1 MSNYFSN
8 PPGAGSSGM
17 NGAGQSPLSPP
28 GAAPRSTALSN
39 KLNSVLSAS
48 YADSDIRGAL
58 EILDNRGIQNTPEIR
73 RQLRLDIQKEVID
86 SNGRIVQ
93 DFGKVAEQLT
103 RIGTVISSLNNACEE
118 MRKHI
123 ALAAQETAP
132 VLEEATVLMSQRQEV
147 ETKQKLLEAFNK
159 HFIMSEDELASLT
172 SSSKPVD
179 DSFFHALA
187 RMKQIHKDCEVL
199 LGSENQ
205 RLGLEIMEQSSKNLN
220 AAFQKLYK
228 WIQKEF
234 KSLNLEDPQISGS
247 IRRALRVLAERPSL
261 FHNCLDFF
269 AEAREYI
276 LSDLF
281 HIALTDVP
289 SGQEG
294 DMAAKPIEFSAHDP
308 LRYVGDMLAWVHSA
322 AVSERE
328 ALEALFIGDE
338 EEIAKGIQA
347 GVNSEPWSRVDGEE
361 MVFDGRKALNELV
374 TRDLNGVARSLRQRI
389 ELVLQG
395 HEDPVTIYK
404 IISLLEFYENTF
416 SKLAGRDSGL
426 VTAIASLQEFAFN
439 HFQTLMQD
447 QIAAVTTEST
457 NPTPPADLSTPQ
469 FLTDA
474 LDNLASL
481 MKAYESSYSHE
492 HTNDSAGQNKFTPI
506 IRAALDP
513 FLELAKTSSNS
524 ISDTTSRTVFQVN
537 CLLSTRD
544 AISSYPFACVTHLSP
559 LSNTL
564 TSLRTNLL
572 EIQHKFLLNASGLQV
587 LLTALK
593 PFTPPPPSSTQP
605 GLSSPSSLSSPDT
618 TTTTPETTASSFPPD
633 LATIPSLP
641 EFQLATLSLISQ
653 QLDDFLPSAL
663 VDATENLKAIHSP
676 TLVKSVTEEA
686 VEAFCLDF
694 EFVEGMIL
702 GADEASG
709 KSVVVDQDG
718 EDLGAEEGEEGRE
731 ETQVD
736 NWRLRALFPRTTGEI
751 RVLLS

>member
-8 PPGAGSSGM
+8 PPGAASSGS
-17 NGAGQSPLSPP
+17 NGASQSPLSPT
-28 GAAPRSTALSN
+28 GAAVPRSTALSN

-58 EILDNRGIQNTPEIR
+58 EILDGRGIQNTPETR
-73 RQLRLDIQKEVID
+73 RQLRLDVQKEVID
-86 SNGRIVQ
+86 SNGKIVQ

-118 MRKHI
+118 MRRHI
-123 ALAAQETAP
+123 ALATQETAP
-132 VLEEATVLMSQRQEV
+132 VLEEATILISQRQEV

-159 HFIMSEDELASLT
+159 HFIMSEDDLASLT
-172 SSSKPVD
+172 SSAEPVD
-179 DSFFHALA
+179 DRFFHTLA

-234 KSLNLEDPQISGS
+234 KSLNLEDPQISSS

-276 LSDLF
+276 LSDSF

-294 DMAAKPIEFSAHDP
+294 DMTAKPIEFSAHDP

-328 ALEALFIGDE
+328 ALEALFVGDE
-338 EEIAKGIQA
+338 GEIAKGIQA
-347 GVNSEPWSRVDGEE
+347 GVKSEPWSRVDGEQV
-361 MVFDGRKALNELV
+361 VFDGRKALNDLV
-374 TRDLNGVARSLRQRI
+374 TRDLNGVARSLRQRV

-404 IISLLEFYENTF
+404 VISLLAFYENTF
-416 SKLAGRDSGL
+416 SKLVGRESSL
-426 VTAIASLQEFAFN
+426 VTSIASLQEFAFT
-439 HFQTLMQD
+439 HFQALMQD
-447 QIAAVTTEST
+447 QIAVVSAEPA
-457 NPTPPADLSTPQ
+457 NFTPPADLGTPQ

-474 LDNLASL
+474 LDNLTSL
-481 MKAYESSYSHE
+481 MKAYDSSFGHE
-492 HTNDSAGQNKFTPI
+492 PTNDSSGENKFTPI

-513 FLELAKTSSNS
+513 FLELAKTSSNT
-524 ISDTTSRTVFQVN
+524 ISDTTSRAVFQVN

-544 AISSYPFACVTHLSP
+544 SISPYRFACVTHLLP

-564 TSLRTNLL
+564 TTLRTHLL
-572 EIQHKFLLNASGLQV
+572 EIQHDFLLNASGLNV

-593 PFTPPPPSSTQP
+593 PFTPPPPPSIQP
-605 GLSSPSSLSSPDT
+605 RTSSPSSPA
-618 TTTTPETTASSFPPD
+618 TTTPETTPSSYPPD

-641 EFQLATLSLISQ
+641 EFQPATLSTISQ

-676 TLVKSVTEEA
+676 MLVKSVTEEA

-694 EFVEGMIL
+694 EFVEGMVL
-702 GADEASG
+702 GADEARG
-709 KSVVVDQDG
+709 KSVVFGDG
-718 EDLGAEEGEEGRE
+718 EEAGAEEEEGEEP
-731 ETQVD
+731 QVD

>member
-8 PPGAGSSGM
+8 PPGVASPGA
-17 NGAGQSPLSPP
+17 NGAAQSPLSPT
-28 GAAPRSTALSN
+28 GAAIPRSTALSN

-48 YADSDIRGAL
+48 YADTDIRDAL
-58 EILDNRGIQNTPEIR
+58 GLLDDRGIKNTPETR
-73 RQLRLDIQKEVID
+73 RQLRLDVQKEVIE
-86 SNGRIVQ
+86 SNGKIVQ

-123 ALAAQETAP
+123 TLATQETAP
-132 VLEEATVLMSQRQEV
+132 VLEEATTLMSQRQEV
-147 ETKQKLLEAFNK
+147 ETKQQLLDAFSK
-159 HFIMSEDELASLT
+159 HFIMPEDELLSLT
-172 SSSKPVD
+172 SSAEPVD
-179 DSFFHALA
+179 DRFFHALA

-220 AAFQKLYK
+220 SAFQKLYK

-276 LSDLF
+276 LSDSF
-281 HIALTDVP
+281 HIALTDVAA
-289 SGQEG
+289 GQEG
-294 DMAAKPIEFSAHDP
+294 DRAAKPIEFSAHDP

-328 ALEALFIGDE
+328 ALEALFIGDGGE
-338 EEIAKGIQA
+338 LARGFEA
-347 GVNSEPWSRVDGEE
+347 GVQSEPWSRVDGEE
-361 MVFDGRKALNELV
+361 VVFDGKKALNDLV
-374 TRDLNGVARSLRQRI
+374 SRDLNGVARSLRQRV

-404 IISLLEFYENTF
+404 VISLLAFYENTF
-416 SKLAGRDSGL
+416 SKLVGHDSSL
-426 VTAIASLQEFAFN
+426 VSSITSLQQFAFN
-439 HFQTLMQD
+439 HFETLMQD
-447 QIAAVTTEST
+447 QLAVLSAEPSGL
-457 NPTPPADLSTPQ
+457 TPPADQSTPQ
-469 FLTDA
+469 FLNDA
-474 LDNLASL
+474 LDILTSL
-481 MKAYESSYSHE
+481 MKAYDSSFGHE
-492 HTNDSAGQNKFTPI
+492 PTNDASGENKFTPI

-513 FLELAKTSSNS
+513 FLELAKTSSNA
-524 ISDTTSRTVFQVN
+524 ISNKTSQVVFQVN
-537 CLLSTRD
+537 CLLSVRNT
-544 AISSYPFACVTHLSP
+544 ISPYPFACATHLSP
-559 LSNTL
+559 ISNTL
-564 TSLRTNLL
+564 TTLRTNLL
-572 EIQHKFLLNASGLQV
+572 EIQHDFLLNSSGLHV

-593 PFTPPPPSSTQP
+593 PFTPPASTTKTQPSSPPATP
-605 GLSSPSSLSSPDT
+605 PLEKTPSHH
-618 TTTTPETTASSFPPD
+618 PPD

-641 EFQLATLSLISQ
+641 EFQPDTLSSISQ

-676 TLVKSVTEEA
+676 ALVKSVTEEA

-709 KSVVVDQDG
+709 KSTVGEDG
-718 EDLGAEEGEEGRE
+718 EDEEEREGEEEQLGE
-731 ETQVD
+731 EGQVESR
-736 NWRLRALFPRTTGEI
+736 RLRRLFPRTTGEI